1 MPQGDAG
8 SVQVTIAGRS
18 FRMACA
24 PGEEEHLGQLAASVD
39 TRIADLRSSFGEIGD
54 QRLTV
59 MAAITIAD
67 ELAESRRRIAEL
79 EAQVATLTQTCLQKD
94 EAAAA
99 WVESMAQTIDLAA
112 RRIDG
117 LAQSVGGGKTP

>member
-1 MPQGDAG
+1 MSHGEAS

-24 PGEEEHLGQLAASVD
+24 PGEEEHLEILAAQID
-39 TRIADLRSSFGEIGD
+39 KRIQEMRGAFGEIGD

-59 MAAITIAD
+59 MAAITMAD
-67 ELAESRRRIAEL
+67 ELAESRRKVADL
-79 EAQVATLTQTCLQKD
+79 EAQVAVLQQAVSEKAD
-94 EAAAA
+94 TSAA

-112 RRIDG
+112 RRIEG
-117 LAQSVGGGKTP
+117 IAQSVGGVKG

>member
-1 MPQGDAG
+1 MSQGEAS

-24 PGEEEHLGQLAASVD
+24 PGEEEHLEVLAAQID
-39 TRIADLRSSFGEIGD
+39 KRIQEMRGAFGEIGD

-59 MAAITIAD
+59 MAAITMAD
-67 ELAESRRRIAEL
+67 ELSESRRRVVDL
-79 EAQVATLTQTCLQKD
+79 EDQVAALQQAVSDKTD
-94 EAAAA
+94 TSAA

-112 RRIDG
+112 RRIEG
-117 LAQSVGGGKTP
+117 IAHSVGGVKG

>member
-1 MPQGDAG
+1 MSQGEAS

-24 PGEEEHLGQLAASVD
+24 PGEEENLEQLAAQID
-39 TRIADLRSSFGEIGD
+39 QRIQEMRGAFGEIGD

-59 MAAITIAD
+59 MASITIAD
-67 ELAESRRRIAEL
+67 ELSESRRRVAEL
-79 EAQVATLTQTCLQKD
+79 EGQVAALQQAVADKAD
-94 EAAAA
+94 ASAA

-112 RRIDG
+112 RRIEG
-117 LAQSVGGGKTP
+117 IAHSVGGPKS